1 MKGVS
6 HMIDFLLYY
15 SLGGVVWC
23 VWTEVL
29 HRKGF
34 LARLGLI
41 VFIPFVAIT
50 LMLESIRN

>member
-1 MKGVS
+1 
-6 HMIDFLLYY
+6 MIDFLLYY